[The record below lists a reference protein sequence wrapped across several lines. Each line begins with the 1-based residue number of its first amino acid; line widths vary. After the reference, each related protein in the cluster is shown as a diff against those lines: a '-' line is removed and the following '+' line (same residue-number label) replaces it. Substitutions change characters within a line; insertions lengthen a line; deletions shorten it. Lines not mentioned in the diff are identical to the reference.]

1 MFTYRGCRKS
11 FRVGV
16 LLTNL
21 SWWKIL
27 YLVHYLVIIPSTS
40 LYCGNLL
47 TLLSNETNTRLHIWI
62 ICRYTYLRYK
72 VKVWATSENP
82 FAGGRLSKSLPHWE
96 PRKLKSLVCKKL
108 RETVHFPL
116 SPQHH
121 TTGRHPRSSCRTRH
135 RKQPFQRNRKK
146 PTWNHYWTGE
156 WIHGQPRRV
165 WQPNPLPSFTLRSIF
180 FWLL

>member
-116 SPQHH
+116 SPQGSVLSYTLMKYGASVHVFDL
-121 TTGRHPRSSCRTRH
+121 PRNARRLLSLL
-135 RKQPFQRNRKK
+135 
-146 PTWNHYWTGE
+146 WNNST
-156 WIHGQPRRV
+156 P
-165 WQPNPLPSFTLRSIF
+165 
-180 FWLL
+180 